1 MIWVTTESGDSFGPY
16 EDYADAYFFARTM
29 FGFDGWS
36 MTRSDDKSIECADNK
51 LRDGGEWCS

>member
-29 FGFDGWS
+29 FGADGDWS
-36 MTRSDDKSIECADNK
+36 ITRTDDELKAVKI
-51 LRDGGEWCS
+51 